1 MTASPSA
8 SASASASSELRE
20 LVRER
25 SAPFAPGV
33 YDGLSASLT
42 RAAGFRAA
50 YMSGAAVAAT
60 LGLPDIGLVTQAE
73 MAARVALITRVL
85 GVPLVADADT
95 GFGDATH
102 TYLTVR
108 LYEQAGAAG
117 IQLEDQVFPKRCGHL
132 ENKQVVPA
140 QEFAAKIEAAV
151 EARGDRDTV
160 IIARTDARA
169 PLGFEE
175 AVRRVNLYAEAGADM
190 VFVEAPQTVAEVM
203 AVPSAVKAPALFNLV
218 PGGKTPPVSATQL
231 REAGYGLVILPVMN
245 IGSAAHAM
253 RAALER
259 AATGDAGTD
268 VNTDGQ
274 DSPRELF
281 ESVGLGFWEDLR
293 ARHDPGAPPAAPGQ
307 AAIPGQA

>member
-1 MTASPSA
+1 MTGTTERAR
-8 SASASASSELRE
+8 LRE
-20 LVRER
+20 LLQER
-25 SAPFAPGV
+25 SAPLAPGV
-33 YDGLSASLT
+33 FDGLSASLT
-42 RAAGFRAA
+42 RAAGFRAG

-60 LGLPDIGLVTQAE
+60 LGLPDIGLATQAE

-85 GVPLVADADT
+85 GLPLVADADT

-132 ENKQVVPA
+132 ENKQVIRA
-140 QEFAAKIEAAV
+140 EEFAAKVEAAV
-151 EARGDRDTV
+151 EARTDPDTV

-169 PLGFEE
+169 PLGFDE

-190 VFVEAPQTVAEVM
+190 VFLEAPRTVEEIM
-203 AVPSAVKAPALFNLV
+203 AVPSAVKVPALFNLV
-218 PGGKTPPVSATQL
+218 PRGKTPPVTAAQL
-231 REAGYGLVILPVMN
+231 AEAGYALVILPGMN

-259 AATGDAGTD
+259 AAAGDVG
-268 VNTDGQ
+268 TDGQ
-274 DSPRELF
+274 DSPRGLF
-281 ESVGLGFWEDLR
+281 ESVGLEFWEDLR
-293 ARHDPGAPPAAPGQ
+293 ARHETTPGRGRA
-307 AAIPGQA
+307 